1 MSIAHALSNAPRND
15 NRRGPSCDVCAV
27 LGSASTPDEDK
38 AALRAALADPQMR
51 YTVIAEALA
60 GTDTPLSGSSL
71 SRHARGRCL
80 GREKLR

>member
-1 MSIAHALSNAPRND
+1 MSIASALSGAPRND

-27 LGSASTPDEDK
+27 LATAKPDDA
-38 AALRAALADPQMR
+38 AALRAALSDPQMR

-60 GTDTPLSGSSL
+60 GTDTPLGSSSL

>member
-1 MSIAHALSNAPRND
+1 MSIANALNNAPRND

-27 LGSASTPDEDK
+27 LATADPPDAE
-38 AALRAALADPQMR
+38 ALRAALTNPQMR

-60 GTDTPLSGSSL
+60 ATDTPLSSSSL

-80 GREKLR
+80 AKERLR

>member
-1 MSIAHALSNAPRND
+1 MSIAHALNNAPRND

-27 LGSASTPDEDK
+27 LANATPEDA
-38 AALRAALADPQMR
+38 AALRAALSDPQMR

-60 GTDTPLSGSSL
+60 GTDTPLSGGSL

-80 GREKLR
+80 AKERLR

>member
-1 MSIAHALSNAPRND
+1 MSIANALSNAPRND

-27 LGSASTPDEDK
+27 LATAKPED
-38 AALRAALADPQMR
+38 ADALRAALSDPQMR

-60 GTDTPLSGSSL
+60 GTDTPLSGGSL

-80 GREKLR
+80 AKERLR